1 MEMMIMMIDECEF
14 NNNDVDILLY
24 DMYVLSLLFTME

>member
-1 MEMMIMMIDECEF
+1 MMIDDCEF

-24 DMYVLSLLFTME
+24 DMYVLSLLFTMKLRL